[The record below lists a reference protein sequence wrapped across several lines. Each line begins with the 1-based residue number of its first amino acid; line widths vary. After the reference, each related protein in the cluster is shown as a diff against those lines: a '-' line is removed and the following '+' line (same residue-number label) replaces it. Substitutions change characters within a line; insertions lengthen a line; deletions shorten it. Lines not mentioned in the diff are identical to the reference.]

1 MPSSRKGRQ
10 SADSWTHHRYADLV
24 EEWRNGQ
31 PVDSCETKSW
41 EASYT
46 ALHADMLSGQARAP
60 SLLEYRCRLG
70 EHCGGFADRC
80 VLVAPLCRHTIC
92 STPDPDNSLDT
103 ESSA

>member
-1 MPSSRKGRQ
+1 MRSSCNDAKALISRV
-10 SADSWTHHRYADLV
+10 HLIRYADLV

-31 PVDSCETKSW
+31 PVDACETKSW

-46 ALHADMLSGQARAP
+46 ALHADMLSQARAP

-80 VLVAPLCRHTIC
+80 VLVAPVYCHTIG
-92 STPDPDNSLDT
+92 SRS
-103 ESSA
+103 